1 MLEGRVEEKCKY
13 YYLTLSLIETS
24 SWNVNASDLDFQDGH
39 FLERSAVNT
48 SCNRPTHIEIWLD
61 EFVFLAK
68 FLNSK
73 TSPSI
78 QNSSSVY
85 FPSRLWKKVPCTI
98 ILGDFGKGN
107 ALCGCILVVCTPP
120 CPAEAFYRNLLN
132 IKVSP
137 AASEE
142 GQLSKKINNKQT
154 RFMPLVMLK
163 VNWPT

>member
-1 MLEGRVEEKCKY
+1 M
-13 YYLTLSLIETS
+13 
-24 SWNVNASDLDFQDGH
+24 
-39 FLERSAVNT
+39 
-48 SCNRPTHIEIWLD
+48 
-61 EFVFLAK
+61 
-68 FLNSK
+68 
-73 TSPSI
+73 

-85 FPSRLWKKVPCTI
+85 FSLPPLEKGALLVKMKMVKEENVNVTCTI

-142 GQLSKKINNKQT
+142 GQLSKNK
-154 RFMPLVMLK
+154 
-163 VNWPT
+163 